1 MEKILEE
8 LVEQYRDEIVETT
21 KKLVALP
28 SLYEEGNE
36 TYPFGEPIGKA
47 LEKVLEIS
55 EEMGFETCIH
65 DGYVG
70 TVKWGN
76 EGKQIGIM
84 TRIDVVPPG
93 EGWTYPPF
101 EGTIEN
107 GRLYGRGSLDDKGP
121 MAASL
126 FAMKA
131 IKESGLPVKN
141 HVCHIIG
148 TDEESGFMRCL
159 KNYLEKEPAPWGGF
173 SPDGEF
179 PVIHAEKGILRFYVT
194 DRWENTNDDD
204 GLILVE
210 VGGGTKVN
218 VVPAFASALV
228 RGGEDAQG
236 VLEQCRDAFADKD
249 KISFEPED
257 GGWRVKAKG
266 MSGHSSQP
274 WNGDNAINTL
284 LRYLLS
290 LPLRENGQMLF
301 ASKIAGLFGD
311 GYRGERLGVAC
322 EDQLSGILTL
332 SLGVLK
338 IGSEDGKATVEIRY
352 PIHASDEII
361 QKTLM
366 VACQDSGVDIEI
378 IQDKKHIYYPV
389 KAPLVQELLKVYQET
404 TGRTEAPV
412 VIGGGTYCRAVDNF
426 VAYGPVF
433 PGQRELAHEP
443 DEYIGVEDLILTAK
457 IYAQALYALLNM

>member
-76 EGKQIGIM
+76 EGKQIGIL
-84 TRIDVVPPG
+84 THIDVVPPG

-228 RGGEDAQG
+228 R
-236 VLEQCRDAFADKD
+236 
-249 KISFEPED
+249 
-257 GGWRVKAKG
+257 
-266 MSGHSSQP
+266 
-274 WNGDNAINTL
+274 
-284 LRYLLS
+284 LS
-290 LPLRENGQMLF
+290 L
-301 ASKIAGLFGD
+301 
-311 GYRGERLGVAC
+311 
-322 EDQLSGILTL
+322 
-332 SLGVLK
+332 
-338 IGSEDGKATVEIRY
+338 
-352 PIHASDEII
+352 IHI
-361 QKTLM
+361 
-366 VACQDSGVDIEI
+366 
-378 IQDKKHIYYPV
+378 
-389 KAPLVQELLKVYQET
+389 
-404 TGRTEAPV
+404 
-412 VIGGGTYCRAVDNF
+412 
-426 VAYGPVF
+426 
-433 PGQRELAHEP
+433 
-443 DEYIGVEDLILTAK
+443 
-457 IYAQALYALLNM
+457 